1 MASISNVMKIFLAI
15 DGGEK
20 KANTFVPDKFFTLV

>member
-1 MASISNVMKIFLAI
+1 MASLSNVIKIFLVI

-20 KANTFVPDKFFTLV
+20 KANTFVPDKFFMLV